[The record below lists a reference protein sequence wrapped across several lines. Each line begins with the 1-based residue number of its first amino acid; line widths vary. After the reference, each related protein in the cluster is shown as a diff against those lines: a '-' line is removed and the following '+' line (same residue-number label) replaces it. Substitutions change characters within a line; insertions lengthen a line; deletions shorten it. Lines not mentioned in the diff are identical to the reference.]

1 MIAKMG
7 WGLALLFGAAAV
19 GVYVYFSG
27 HEQQAL
33 AEQAAAYE
41 AKMTA
46 VQADAAAK
54 VKLAQDTAAAEKLS
68 LQTELD
74 FQKLPELPLKTLFRA
89 GEVLYV
95 ENQLNEPFN
104 CTVRLS
110 RAGSPTATEVPFA
123 LKAQTFQDLGAIGE
137 WVFARGDKVEFVKS
151 GFKPRTLTVP

>member
-7 WGLALLFGAAAV
+7 WGLALVLGVAAA
-19 GVYVYFSG
+19 GEYLYYSG

-41 AKMTA
+41 QKMAA

-110 RAGSPTATEVPFA
+110 RAGSPTAKELPFA
-123 LKAQTFQDLGAIGE
+123 LKAQTFQDLGAIGD
-137 WVFARGDKVEFVKS
+137 WVFARGDKIEFVKS
-151 GFKPRTLTVP
+151 GYKPRALQVP